1 MDISIQRRHGTLP
14 DGTWQALHS
23 LAASGIVVTI
33 ENLLTTRVKYAEGS
47 IYEIAFVVTLAV
59 AKACG
64 SILKA
69 FALRLGG
76 KQVPNIWPTSLKR
89 LNHTSQLVGA
99 GLVAE
104 TVPYG

>member
-1 MDISIQRRHGTLP
+1 MDIGIQRRHGTLP
-14 DGTWQALHS
+14 DGIWQALHS
-23 LAASGIVVTI
+23 LAASGIMVTI

-47 IYEIAFVVTLAV
+47 IYEIIFVVTLTV

-69 FALRLGG
+69 LALRLGG
-76 KQVPNIWPTSLKR
+76 KQVPNIRPARLKR
-89 LNHTSQLVGA
+89 LNHAGQLVCA

-104 TVPYG
+104 TVPNG